1 MIAFD
6 AASAHHG
13 AREDSMGQMRGGLKI
28 SHDPLHRNAAQ
39 VPAVSVSARTGAPE
53 RDDSGEGPLGTYR

>member
-13 AREDSMGQMRGGLKI
+13 ARQDSEGQMSGLKI